1 VSDTPKAMHLS
12 NHHRETLRSILQ
24 HPSGHNIEWKAVLSL
39 LSAVGS
45 VDETSEGRF
54 RVVLGDE
61 EQVFTRPRHKDI
73 DVQTVVDLRRLLTD
87 AGFANTATD

>member
-1 VSDTPKAMHLS
+1 MSDTPKAMHLS

-61 EQVFTRPRHKDI
+61 EQV
-73 DVQTVVDLRRLLTD
+73 
-87 AGFANTATD
+87 

>member
-1 VSDTPKAMHLS
+1 MSDTPNAMHLS

-45 VDETSEGRF
+45 VDETNEGRF
-54 RVVLGDE
+54 RVVVGDE
-61 EQVFTRPRHKDI
+61 EQVFTRPRRKDI
-73 DVQTVVDLRRLLTD
+73 DVQTVVDLRRLLVN
-87 AGFANTATD
+87 AGFANAAGD